1 MSCAKVHGRQGPCRR
16 GLSLLEVLISTLVV
30 GVLLVAALRTAASAA
45 KASLSNADVAVGLS
59 LAGELMSEIVPA
71 EYLEPDE
78 TPTFGPESSEMGGSR
93 AAFDDVDDYHGWN
106 ASPPES
112 RDGTEIPDRDGWQ
125 RSVAVEYVKSSDLTT
140 PAAGDQR
147 VKRITVTVTRDGSIV
162 AQLVGIR
169 TDTE

>member
-1 MSCAKVHGRQGPCRR
+1 MPDKLTTYKQAQAPLPERNRLWPLYGAGFESLGRDGRPI
-16 GLSLLEVLISTLVV
+16 EV
-30 GVLLVAALRTAASAA
+30 
-45 KASLSNADVAVGLS
+45 
-59 LAGELMSEIVPA
+59 
-71 EYLEPDE
+71 E
-78 TPTFGPESSEMGGSR
+78 TPTFGPELSEMGGSR
-93 AAFDDVDDYHGWN
+93 GAFDDVDDYHGWN

-125 RSVAVEYVKSSDLTT
+125 RSVAVDYVKSSDLTT